1 MGAECI
7 YFWYDHCVLRGNGE
21 AEKVEQAIAAKDFA
35 TFMRFKEK
43 YGEDYF
49 PDVAYVFYG
58 EGEPVVLDIRIREN
72 FDRIDRSEYECG

>member
-1 MGAECI
+1 MSAECV

-21 AEKVEQAIAAKDFA
+21 AEKVEAAIAAKDFA

-43 YGEDYF
+43 YGESYF
-49 PDVAYVFYG
+49 PDSAYVFDS
-58 EGEPVVLDIRIREN
+58 EGELEELDIRVREN